1 MNESLPTPRRVPV
14 DDVLACITDRPR
26 RVVLSV
32 LRDRTA
38 PISTDELA
46 TTTAA
51 TLAGKSLVD
60 VTHEERDRV
69 RLRLHHAHLPKLDE
83 ADLVEWDVDEG
94 AVAGAD
100 HPAFGVE
107 SIRRMLDI
115 DADGADAAL
124 EAIQPVRR
132 RVALSVI
139 ESAVDI
145 DREALARRVASREQA
160 MQSAPDSDAAD
171 VLASLSHTH
180 LPLLERAGIV
190 EVDGETVSYVGH
202 PELDADWF
210 DIGPAVTAQPGR
222 EMPDTWAIEGRDDIV
237 SRGQSLFE
245 RADEELFLLIT
256 TDGLLDEGCVSRL
269 ADALDRGVDVYL
281 GTQSAGV
288 RDLVREELPEV
299 VIWEPQLDWMNLPP
313 EREKVGRLVLAD
325 REAVLLGTLGEPISG
340 GYREMALTGE
350 GPDNTLV
357 TLLRQLLGDR
367 LDHLDAQSEDF
378 LKQIPL

>member
-1 MNESLPTPRRVPV
+1 MNDSVPTPRRVPV
-14 DDVLACITDRPR
+14 DDVLACITDRHR
-26 RVVLSV
+26 RAVLSV
-32 LRDRTA
+32 LQDRTA
-38 PISTDELA
+38 PISTEELA

-69 RLRLHHAHLPKLDE
+69 HVRLHHAHLPKLDD
-83 ADLVEWDVDEG
+83 AALVEWDVDDG
-94 AVAGAD
+94 TVAGAD
-100 HPAFGVE
+100 HPAFNVE

-124 EAIQPVRR
+124 RAIQPARR

-139 ESAVDI
+139 ESATDI
-145 DREALARRVASREQA
+145 DREALARRVASRERG

-171 VLASLSHTH
+171 VLVSLVHTH
-180 LPLLERAGIV
+180 LPSLEQAGLV

-202 PELDADWF
+202 PELDADWL
-210 DIGPAVTAQPGR
+210 DIGPAVTVQPGR

-288 RDLVREELPEV
+288 RDLVREELPAV

-325 REAVLLGTLGEPISG
+325 REAVLLGTLGEPIAG

-378 LKQIPL
+378 LEQLPL